1 MSITITSLISLNS
14 FVGNA
19 GYYIKDNNLY
29 DANNEQQ
36 NMNVSYSPAN
46 IELNTQT
53 STSTST
59 LSYVKLDTTNKIIL
73 FSWLLYNN
81 YFPNLSE
88 ITIQWVNRPN
98 TDLCYLSLGLSKIT
112 KLTTLSII
120 NSSMDDFDIY
130 ILCCGLQK
138 LTNLTKLEIKM
149 LNMGNTYK
157 QPTIKSFSALSVI
170 NKLTSLTT
178 INFNHFNLIIVNNSI
193 FEPYFNK
200 SITYTYAGQMSE
212 IAITYTVK
220 TSNIKYSTSTIANN
234 TYICNIDITYDTYLQ
249 HTSNNMTTI
258 YLLDPELFL
267 TSGISCDNKDTSSY
281 INYSNNIKWEIPFT
295 ALPNQTPSSSS
306 TIPSSSSTIPSS
318 SSTTQAEI
326 TTSINNI
333 TIENST
339 YTITRTS
346 TNVIKVLF
354 DGLPNNLTT
363 DAIKNNV
370 IKLLKD
376 NNIGDT
382 NITVSERTSLAFTN
396 IERFAGISYNIII
409 SGLEETTIDQVYE
422 LLNKDGNLS
431 AIFNYSSPNNNSLNI
446 LYIILPIVFVVLIL
460 LGVGIYFLVR
470 HYQNKN

>member
-1 MSITITSLISLNS
+1 
-14 FVGNA
+14 
-19 GYYIKDNNLY
+19 
-29 DANNEQQ
+29 
-36 NMNVSYSPAN
+36 
-46 IELNTQT
+46 
-53 STSTST
+53 
-59 LSYVKLDTTNKIIL
+59 
-73 FSWLLYNN
+73 
-81 YFPNLSE
+81 
-88 ITIQWVNRPN
+88 
-98 TDLCYLSLGLSKIT
+98 
-112 KLTTLSII
+112 
-120 NSSMDDFDIY
+120 
-130 ILCCGLQK
+130 
-138 LTNLTKLEIKM
+138 
-149 LNMGNTYK
+149 
-157 QPTIKSFSALSVI
+157 
-170 NKLTSLTT
+170 
-178 INFNHFNLIIVNNSI
+178 
-193 FEPYFNK
+193 
-200 SITYTYAGQMSE
+200 
-212 IAITYTVK
+212 
-220 TSNIKYSTSTIANN
+220 
-234 TYICNIDITYDTYLQ
+234 
-249 HTSNNMTTI
+249 MTTI

-267 TSGISCDNKDTSSY
+267 TSGISCDNKDTFSY